1 MNTYTIT
8 AFARLTGHSVKTLQR
23 WDREKRLVPLRTP
36 SNRRLYT
43 DEHLRLTRG
52 NPADREPRKTVVYMR
67 VSSQAQR
74 PDLKNQRS
82 ALEQFCQ
89 ARGFEVTEWIEEIGG
104 GLNMKRP
111 QLQNIVDD
119 LVAGRI
125 ERLVIAHKDRLAR
138 FGFDLIAH
146 LANVSNAE
154 IVVLNTESLSPE
166 QELVQDLMMITDCFS
181 ARLYGLR
188 NYRKALQKA
197 IADDTRPQD
206 QTESHA

>member
-1 MNTYTIT
+1 MSTYTIT
-8 AFARLTGHSVKTLQR
+8 AFAKLTGYSVKTLQR
-23 WDREKRLVPLRTP
+23 WEREKRLVPLRTL

-52 NPADREPRKTVVYMR
+52 NPIDHEPRKTVVYMR

-74 PDLKNQRS
+74 PDLKNQRD
-82 ALEQFCQ
+82 ALERFCQ

-111 QLQNIVDD
+111 KLQNIIDD

-138 FGFDLIAH
+138 FGFDLIVH
-146 LANVSNAE
+146 LANVSNTE
-154 IVVLNTESLSPE
+154 IIVLNTESLSPE
-166 QELVQDLMMITDCFS
+166 QELVQDLMMITHCFS

-197 IADDTRPQD
+197 IADDTRAQD
-206 QTESHA
+206 QIESHA